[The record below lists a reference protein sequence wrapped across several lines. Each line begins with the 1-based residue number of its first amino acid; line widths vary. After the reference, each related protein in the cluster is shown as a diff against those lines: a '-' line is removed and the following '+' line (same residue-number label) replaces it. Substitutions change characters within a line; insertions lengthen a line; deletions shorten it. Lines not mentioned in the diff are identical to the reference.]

1 MVEYSRRIL
10 VTYLVNENGVI
21 LTLRLIQMNKY
32 YELGTHYRYT
42 YVVPL
47 LDKAVPHLEQKL
59 VING

>member
-10 VTYLVNENGVI
+10 VSYLVVENSAI
-21 LTLRLIQMNKY
+21 LTVRLIQMNKY

>member
-10 VTYLVNENGVI
+10 VSYLVNENGVT

-47 LDKAVPHLEQKL
+47 LDKAVPHLEQ
-59 VING
+59 